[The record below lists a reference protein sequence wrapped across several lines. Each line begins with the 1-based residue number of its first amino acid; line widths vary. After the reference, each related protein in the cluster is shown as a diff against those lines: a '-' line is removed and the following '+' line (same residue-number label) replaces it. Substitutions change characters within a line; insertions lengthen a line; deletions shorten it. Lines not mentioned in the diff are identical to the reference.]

1 MIHTDI
7 KEVALYRGGAFITRT
22 AMVNLGKGKQTI
34 TIESLTSTLDPSTLS
49 VAVSEKVS
57 GSNVQTRRLSAEEQ
71 NELRKDILRRLERI
85 QNRIDAK
92 NSQIEIYNRN
102 TDFTQ
107 KENISLADMGDYI
120 AALPEKIEKIQ
131 EEIQV
136 LQDEE
141 TELRKQLEE
150 KNKEIQAYRVDV
162 DLECVEEGSYPIC
175 LRYFEPNASWY
186 PLYEIHTGENEALS
200 IRLKAKISQHTIE
213 DWKQVKLSLFSGNP
227 GVSVNIPELFP
238 QHVDFYKP
246 RIGYKNSAPRM
257 MMAMADMAAGSAKM
271 MEDEAVECVEE
282 ETVEMAQIR
291 YDAAE
296 SVENDTMMEYDL
308 KGLYD
313 VDHIN
318 EISVDLVSHD
328 IDCRYHTI
336 AVPKLDSF
344 GYLAAEVKTA
354 DIEEIMNTN
363 AIIYH
368 KGTYLGNIYLSP
380 DPSKETYDISLGK
393 DEGIRLKRTQKKKY
407 RSNVLLKGQTK
418 VEYVY
423 DLEVNNAKSQ
433 SAEITLLDQIPVSDD
448 KTIVIDRSEISK
460 AEYNEDNGELK
471 WNFTLEPSTGRS
483 FTIAYSI
490 SWPKDKTLNI

>member
-7 KEVALYRGGAFITRT
+7 KEAAIYRSGAFITRT
-22 AMVNLGKGKQTI
+22 AMIDLKEGKQTV
-34 TIESLTSTLDPSTLS
+34 TIEGLTSSLDPSTLS
-49 VAVSEKVS
+49 VSVSEKLS

-71 NELRKDILRRLERI
+71 GELRKSILRDLERV
-85 QNRIDAK
+85 QNRIAVK

-107 KENISLADMGDYI
+107 KENISLSDMGDYI
-120 AALPEKIEKIQ
+120 AALPDKIEKIQ
-131 EEIQV
+131 EEIQM

-141 TELRKQLEE
+141 TKFRKQLEE

-162 DLECVEEGSYPIC
+162 DLECTEDGSYPIS

-186 PLYEIHTGENEALS
+186 PLYEIHTEDDDKLS
-200 IRLKAKISQHTIE
+200 IRLKAKIVQHTIE
-213 DWKQVKLSLFSGNP
+213 DWKQIRLSLFSGNP
-227 GVSVNIPELFP
+227 GVSADIPELYP

-246 RIGYKNSAPRM
+246 RPVYGAGAPRM
-257 MMAMADMAAGSAKM
+257 MMAKAAMANDSARP
-271 MEDEAVECVEE
+271 MEDAAACVDE
-282 ETVEMAQIR
+282 ETAEMEQIR

-296 SVENDTMMEYDL
+296 SVENDTMMEYGL

-313 VDHIN
+313 IDHIN
-318 EISVDLVSHD
+318 EVSVDLTSHD

-354 DIEEIMNTN
+354 DIEEVMNTN

-380 DPSKETYDISLGK
+380 DPARETYDISLGK

-423 DLEVNNAKSQ
+423 ELEVNNLKSQ
-433 SAEITLLDQIPVSDD
+433 AADITLIDQIPVSDD
-448 KTIVIDRSEISK
+448 KTIIVEKTDISK
-460 AEYNEDNGELK
+460 AEYQEENGELK
-471 WNFTLEPSTGRS
+471 WNFTLEPSAGRT
-483 FTIAYSI
+483 FMVAYSI